1 MKRFWA
7 RGVLLGVSMALLLS
21 GGVAVAQDVSGNWVE
36 ATMPAIP
43 AGAYFTNMDNEDNAL
58 SGSPDDDMG
67 LGPGVDQTVCFNDSY
82 HPIEFRIS
90 SPGGAAV
97 LVVAAFDVEPLVG
110 RPDEEMRVYFNGSHV
125 GNLVVGSGSS
135 EWTLSY
141 FDVVA
146 TGDDVVEV
154 GTVTDGA
161 CFGVPW
167 GALLLEE
174 EFVPE
179 PGSIVLLG
187 SGLAGLAGYA
197 RLRWRKRE

>member
-1 MKRFWA
+1 
-7 RGVLLGVSMALLLS
+7 
-21 GGVAVAQDVSGNWVE
+21 VSGNWHE

-43 AGAYFTNMDNEDNAL
+43 AGAYFTNIDNEDNAL

-67 LGPGVDQTVCFNDSY
+67 LGPGVDQTVCYNDSY

-90 SPGGAAV
+90 SPGGAGV

-125 GNLVVGSGSS
+125 GNLVVGSTSS

-141 FDVVA
+141 FDVQA
-146 TGDDVVEV
+146 TGDDLVEV
-154 GTVTDGA
+154 ETVTDGA

-167 GALLLEE
+167 GALLLAEE
-174 EFVPE
+174 DFVPE
-179 PGSIVLLG
+179 AGTILLLG

-197 RLRWRKRE
+197 TLRWRTRG